1 MALKDW
7 GLTPSRIA
15 ALTPA
20 ELADYEQAIAEYD
33 AAVRDSRIPW
43 AYMSGLPAPPSAA
56 GIRAILNFAS
66 VTLAVP
72 EHVTVAN
79 VNMAMELEALAFAL
93 TWDRA

>member
-56 GIRAILNFAS
+56 GIRAIAR
-66 VTLAVP
+66 TI
-72 EHVTVAN
+72 
-79 VNMAMELEALAFAL
+79 
-93 TWDRA
+93 RAGVEDERGPPADVF